1 MEPSPYRFCQFTPAQ
16 YHASTLFGLD
26 KQERHDTPGF
36 RNVKKNTWI
45 SGSMPLPKTEARM
58 EMDRKAS
65 KDCSDLDE
73 LSE

>member
-1 MEPSPYRFCQFTPAQ
+1 MQ
-16 YHASTLFGLD
+16 D
-26 KQERHDTPGF
+26 
-36 RNVKKNTWI
+36 VKYTWI

-65 KDCSDLDE
+65 KVCSDLDE